1 MAKHTMTKRM
11 FLGILALSA
20 GCVLA
25 ACDPIAAVPSNY
37 NTKIVATKDGEI
49 DLDGNNLGSL
59 WDAISSEKNEKVV
72 NNILSEI
79 AEAKFGSYADLLN
92 KSKSEFIEAHKSY
105 FGEDASRASDR
116 YDDFVADI
124 NSRISE
130 FFYNEITSSSY
141 ADELGRFSEKKFYN
155 KLAYDLYDLADVDP
169 ANFKTY
175 FVDRTL
181 TKENAF
187 SSERLNLNAYKV
199 VSTSEAK
206 KHGYIQEKVYPDI
219 LRNKLVEDY
228 IYANNRSSLGRA
240 YGRKVNIVKISY
252 EEGSKFEEKLAHEFA
267 KQHIVGTRDFDLE
280 ILANAQKGF
289 LPGDDLET
297 TLVKPL
303 TVDGNEDKL
312 VAVVK
317 EEAKITVPA
326 YKYHEGAADE
336 ITIVSAGD
344 YYPETKLG
352 KILVDYKKAVL
363 AEAQGRFPSDENK
376 EALEKFTSEGK
387 SKEAGL
393 LEKVKSLIKEDATTD
408 GWYVK
413 SDGLSDLPAVLR
425 DRLFNIRVANVLD
438 DSTQLYE
445 ETGSNIGK
453 YEAYYEEH
461 NLRVPYL
468 RNINGKKLLLQKN
481 ALSPDEGTG
490 DPYNY
495 IYDDTSAKSI
505 YIVEV
510 LEAPSTAKLDTA
522 STTAYGEGD
531 SILKEQHGRQI
542 AKILGTKDSYIK
554 DAYTEELNKFTDFKF
569 YDSSLYDYLK
579 SEYPDLS
586 IFDED

>member
-37 NTKIVATKDGEI
+37 NTRIVATKDGEI

-199 VSTSEAK
+199 VSTSEA
-206 KHGYIQEKVYPDI
+206 
-219 LRNKLVEDY
+219 
-228 IYANNRSSLGRA
+228 
-240 YGRKVNIVKISY
+240 
-252 EEGSKFEEKLAHEFA
+252 
-267 KQHIVGTRDFDLE
+267 
-280 ILANAQKGF
+280 
-289 LPGDDLET
+289 
-297 TLVKPL
+297 
-303 TVDGNEDKL
+303 
-312 VAVVK
+312 
-317 EEAKITVPA
+317 
-326 YKYHEGAADE
+326 
-336 ITIVSAGD
+336 
-344 YYPETKLG
+344 
-352 KILVDYKKAVL
+352 
-363 AEAQGRFPSDENK
+363 
-376 EALEKFTSEGK
+376 
-387 SKEAGL
+387 
-393 LEKVKSLIKEDATTD
+393 
-408 GWYVK
+408 
-413 SDGLSDLPAVLR
+413 
-425 DRLFNIRVANVLD
+425 IR
-438 DSTQLYE
+438 
-445 ETGSNIGK
+445 
-453 YEAYYEEH
+453 
-461 NLRVPYL
+461 
-468 RNINGKKLLLQKN
+468 
-481 ALSPDEGTG
+481 
-490 DPYNY
+490 
-495 IYDDTSAKSI
+495 
-505 YIVEV
+505 
-510 LEAPSTAKLDTA
+510 
-522 STTAYGEGD
+522 
-531 SILKEQHGRQI
+531 
-542 AKILGTKDSYIK
+542 
-554 DAYTEELNKFTDFKF
+554 
-569 YDSSLYDYLK
+569 
-579 SEYPDLS
+579 
-586 IFDED
+586 